1 MNKRSENYCREV
13 YSFDRKIVFVLV
25 FFNICNP
32 TENSFSTM
40 TISIIVRF

>member
-25 FFNICNP
+25 FFKYMQP
-32 TENSFSTM
+32 D
-40 TISIIVRF
+40 